1 MRVAGL
7 FTSFDKTISDAADV

>member
-7 FTSFDKTISDAADV
+7 FLCLFR